1 MIFKGRPELEAVVSR
16 ILTDQYDNYVYSGSS
31 STDEFEE
38 DAPDQSSEMPSKD
51 RCKNVDVMYCG
62 GSAPVVSDL
71 QRITKKHKMGLQIE
85 KFDW

>member
-1 MIFKGRPELEAVVSR
+1 MIFKGRPDLEAVVSR
-16 ILTDQYDNYVYSGSS
+16 ILTDQYHDYVYSGD
-31 STDEFEE
+31 TDEFKE
-38 DAPDQSSEMPSKD
+38 DAPNQSNEIPSEEHF
-51 RCKNVDVMYCG
+51 KNVDVMYCG